1 MKFLFLLLLPLQ
13 LSAQVEIDTSAV
25 LFKAKLLTI
34 SRFGLA
40 DEKTT
45 LKDITEQEAVLLYSP
60 SENLLLIRVDYSQSD
75 LLGECSYYLAFNKTT
90 STFYRLGG
98 FDTLDLSDFF
108 EDLTPDDYQI
118 YDLDFLEESEIDF
131 TCLAKLAEL
140 PPGKRIKRKHECFP
154 KCSDVL
160 YQWLVI
166 PNRKD

>member
-25 LFKAKLLTI
+25 LFKAKLLT
-34 SRFGLA
+34 
-40 DEKTT
+40 E
-45 LKDITEQEAVLLYSP
+45 
-60 SENLLLIRVDYSQSD
+60 
-75 LLGECSYYLAFNKTT
+75 
-90 STFYRLGG
+90 
-98 FDTLDLSDFF
+98 
-108 EDLTPDDYQI
+108 
-118 YDLDFLEESEIDF
+118 
-131 TCLAKLAEL
+131 LAKL